1 MTEWCREGLDKEVG
15 RDQTRAGASGNLVS
29 SQGSRE
35 SNAAKQSGKDYEIPP
50 VLARAGLLVT

>member
-1 MTEWCREGLDKEVG
+1 MTGWCREGLDKEVG
-15 RDQTRAGASGNLVS
+15 RDHTRAGASGNLVS

-35 SNAAKQSGKDYEIPP
+35 SNVAKRSSKDYEIPP